1 MFPMH
6 RKIFKLV
13 LLCLNAIFV
22 ALICFNLVLHIRERS
37 MFNLFMSDYNISSL
51 DATSYDGIQIIRDT
65 LYHVI
70 NDGNKGIGFNHF
82 DLSKRPINGYSLSF
96 IIKHRE
102 GQCGEFT
109 RLLYHVLRAS
119 GIRSRPVILYGV
131 NSNLHSVLEIT
142 NVGTTAFLIDTNN
155 SVPGL
160 NETFIRN
167 QKPIE
172 HYVKELGDYK
182 TAMIVDLGYF
192 QLFSYFNI
200 GKLSYRIAK
209 TTAFIIKPI
218 PDWINWL
225 YANVF
230 MTNVFLLCAIMIM
243 VNMSINIISILWRG
257 RMRAHI

>member
-1 MFPMH
+1 M
-6 RKIFKLV
+6 V
-13 LLCLNAIFV
+13 
-22 ALICFNLVLHIRERS
+22 
-37 MFNLFMSDYNISSL
+37 
-51 DATSYDGIQIIRDT
+51 RDT
-65 LYHVI
+65 LYHII
-70 NDGNKGIGFNHF
+70 NDGNKGIAFSYF
-82 DLSKRPINGYSLSF
+82 DISKRPINGYSLSF

-119 GIRSRPVILYGV
+119 GIRSRPVILYGI

-142 NVGTTAFLIDTNN
+142 NVGTTSFLIDTNN

-160 NETFIRN
+160 NELFIGK

-172 HYVKELGDYK
+172 HYAIELDDYK
-182 TAMIVDLGYF
+182 TSMLVDLGYF

-200 GKLSYRIAK
+200 GKLSYGIAK
-209 TTAFIIKPI
+209 ITAFITKPI

-230 MTNVFLLCAIMIM
+230 ITNIVLLCVIMIV
-243 VNMSINIISILWRG
+243 VNMLVLIILMFLNKRLS
-257 RMRAHI
+257 AHI

>member
-1 MFPMH
+1 MT
-6 RKIFKLV
+6 V
-13 LLCLNAIFV
+13 
-22 ALICFNLVLHIRERS
+22 
-37 MFNLFMSDYNISSL
+37 
-51 DATSYDGIQIIRDT
+51 T
-65 LYHVI
+65 
-70 NDGNKGIGFNHF
+70 KGVSFNHF
-82 DLSKRPINGYSLSF
+82 DLAKRPVNGYSLSF

-160 NETFIRN
+160 NEYFIQN

-172 HYVKELGDYK
+172 QYALETDDYK
-182 TAMIVDLGYF
+182 TSMLVDLGYF

-200 GKLSYRIAK
+200 GKLIFRIAK
-209 TTAFIIKPI
+209 TTAYITKPI
-218 PDWINWL
+218 PGWINWL
-225 YANVF
+225 YANVY
-230 MTNVFLLCAIMIM
+230 MTNVVLLCAIMILVNVIIVFIM
-243 VNMSINIISILWRG
+243 VL
-257 RMRAHI
+257 